1 MPLTAGQLQWRYT
14 AAEAGLAGTGAGSL
28 GGFVSSTTVPDGS
41 LHALFPEV
49 TPQQCS
55 SGLVDYRCAA
65 VVNAHPSLVL
75 PSLRVWIARI
85 DTRGAAFAIGVDPA
99 GKVLVADGQ
108 VAARV
113 ASGTTAPPGVTWVS
127 PAVEADGLAVLSL
140 GAGEAF
146 AVWLRRTVPASAPR
160 VDGEN
165 NVLSV
170 AGPNP

>member
-1 MPLTAGQLQWRYT
+1 MPLTAGQRQWRYT

-28 GGFVSSTTVPDGS
+28 GRFVSSTVIPDGS
-41 LHALFPEV
+41 LHALFPEL
-49 TPQQCS
+49 TPHQCTS
-55 SGLVDYRCAA
+55 RLVDYRCAA
-65 VVNAHPSLVL
+65 IANAHPSLVL
-75 PSLRVWIARI
+75 PSVKVWIARL
-85 DTRGAAFAIGVDPA
+85 DTRGAAFAIGVDAA
-99 GKVLVADGQ
+99 GKAAVADGQ

-127 PAVEADGLAVLSL
+127 PALEADGLAVLSL
-140 GAGEAF
+140 AAGESF
-146 AVWLRRTVPASAPR
+146 AVWLRRTVPANAPR